1 MRRRVLLILMLA
13 ASLTVPASAQL
24 VVIDPANL
32 VQTVLIAQRAQQVY
46 EQLQN
51 EYLLI
56 QRMAQRLDDL
66 TAYRIPPIAITRH
79 DSGRWEFGRRRHR
92 KRSGSDKWSRPRA
105 RAPPNT

>member
-1 MRRRVLLILMLA
+1 MRRRVLLIVMLA
-13 ASLTVPASAQL
+13 ASLAVPASAQL

-79 DSGRWEFGRRRHR
+79 DSGRWEFGRPWIEGLN
-92 KRSGSDKWSRPRA
+92 SGDA
-105 RAPPNT
+105 RGT